1 MHLRQL
7 TIQNFRALE
16 DIQIEFDTKV
26 SVIVGPNAAGKTTI
40 LEAIRLAKA
49 LLALRTMNEATQVL
63 HALGI
68 ASPHVPQRI
77 RVSRGHVQGV
87 TRSRSR
93 GQTR

>member
-77 RVSRGHVQGV
+77 RVSTFQGV
-87 TRSRSR
+87 NVSR